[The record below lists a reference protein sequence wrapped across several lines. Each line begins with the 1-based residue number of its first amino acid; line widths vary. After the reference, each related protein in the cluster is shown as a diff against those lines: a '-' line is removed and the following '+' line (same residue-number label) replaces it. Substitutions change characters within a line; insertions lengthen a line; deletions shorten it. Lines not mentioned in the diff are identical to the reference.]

1 MATHR
6 YAIGM
11 GHRNI
16 NKGGARG
23 EYDWTPGCA
32 RALQAAI
39 NARGGHAYLI
49 QENDGDSDPNF
60 SVGKGLQQA
69 AKVGTENIVKRHGQ
83 LDTIILCHYNGG
95 ASPGFH
101 AIFPDSWGSGDQKAQ
116 NPLDVKLCRAIR
128 DRVKATDTV
137 RMLSWTADSP
147 GVMSERETGVG
158 AQGYRLGEFVGTLG
172 FRSTTARVIIE
183 ASSIDVAREA
193 AYINDP
199 TWVRKVYC
207 EAIVDALEDVFG
219 KFTERPDTKPEPA
232 PDPEYAPFR
241 PSVVLQR
248 FQNVPPDQIPVAV
261 KDGDVWWSRTM
272 QTVTVVEQTPRMQYA
287 SGASIGPDLMPG
299 DTVFVAFH
307 TVADGKPIGYSYYT
321 GGGGTRIRLED
332 TDFGIPEGIAA

>member
-1 MATHR
+1 MASHR
-6 YAIGM
+6 FILSG
-11 GHRNI
+11 GHRNE
-16 NKGGARG
+16 NRGGARN
-23 EYDWTPGCA
+23 EINWTYPSVV
-32 RALQAAI
+32 ALKAAI
-39 NARGGHAYLI
+39 EARGGKAWI
-49 QENDGDSDPNF
+49 VQEEDGDKDPSF
-60 SVGKGLQQA
+60 CIGRGLQNA
-69 AKVGTENIVKRHGQ
+69 AQRCVEIAGKYGPFDAYISS
-83 LDTIILCHYNGG
+83 HYNGG

-128 DRVKATDTV
+128 DRVRATDTV

-219 KFTERPDTKPEPA
+219 KFTERPDTKPDPA

-321 GGGGTRIRLED
+321 GGGGTRIKLED